1 MPFTSLNQAT
11 GGHGYAGCM
20 GALYKWN
27 IPSNANQ
34 IGIRVPDN
42 TTFIQ
47 FFANFDNG
55 AYSQLTSPFDANK
68 TIFGSLAGTYI
79 T

>member
-1 MPFTSLNQAT
+1 MPFTSLNGAT

-20 GALYKWN
+20 GALFNWN
-27 IPSNANQ
+27 VPDTAYQ

-42 TTFIQ
+42 TTIIQ
-47 FFANFDNG
+47 FFANFDNT
-55 AYSQLTSPFDANK
+55 ADAQLTSPFDANR
-68 TIFGSLAGTYI
+68 TIFGSLSGQYI